1 MKVKEYKGMYDKI
14 NTTAELDGK
23 IIDSVV
29 HMKKTPRR
37 FKLAKVAV
45 VAMM

>member
-29 HMKKTPRR
+29 HMKKHLEDSNWQR
-37 FKLAKVAV
+37 LL
-45 VAMM
+45 